1 MKANPVEPGI
11 VAVERA
17 PGLGEELVC
26 DRVFGDHCV
35 MLLLRAV
42 HGAKSSGCR
51 ARRRQPATGWWPVI
65 FVFRGPVASPFSKRS
80 RRAPRP
86 NALDVTNAFGGSSP
100 DRVGLAVSLPGVR

>member
-26 DRVFGDHCV
+26 DRVFGGHCV

-42 HGAKSSGCR
+42 HGAASSGCR
-51 ARRRQPATGWWPVI
+51 ARGRQPAAGWWL
-65 FVFRGPVASPFSKRS
+65 VAGHLRIQGSGRVAVLQARQTSVPTQRS
-80 RRAPRP
+80 RCDECVRP
-86 NALDVTNAFGGSSP
+86 TEMRTTF
-100 DRVGLAVSLPGVR
+100 R